1 MNRLC
6 MGCMKEYDDRFEVC
20 PHCGYAFGTP
30 PKQSYHIP
38 PGSVLQQRY
47 IVGVALGFGGFG
59 ITYIGWD
66 YVMSR
71 KVAIKEYLPSEF
83 ATRMPT
89 QLQVTVYS
97 GEREEQYKEGLV
109 KTMEEAKRLAKFESV
124 PGIVQIYDCF
134 EENGT
139 SYIVMEFL
147 EGMSLKQYLTE
158 KGKMT
163 PEQALPVVL
172 QIASAMEAVHKTGI
186 LHRDIAPD
194 NIYVLNPDEPDALQV
209 KLLDFGAAR
218 YATTKHSKSLSVIIK
233 PGYAPEEQYRSRGD
247 QGSWT
252 DVYALAATFYKMLT
266 GVTPEDAMERSVKD
280 EVKRPSKMGIKLA
293 KPTETALMN
302 ALNVKIQDRTQTMEE
317 FSQELMAAEVK
328 EREITKDKEAVKSIP
343 KWFLALAGV
352 GILGVAAAIVLMMT
366 GVIKFRINTSSSH
379 LEKNMVRVPNV
390 INQDADTAETVLAE
404 EELGMSRDKMVY
416 SNEIPLNMISYQ
428 EIKEN
433 TPVEKNTTVVVWIS
447 KGEEK
452 GMIPSVRGV
461 QREEAEALLK
471 EAGFTNIIIEE
482 SMEPGVYNSVLN
494 ISEEQGSNI
503 ALSQE
508 ITITVCMNTE
518 NQDGDAS
525 EQVVMA
531 DLSGMMMADLEAA
544 LEEAGLKLNL
554 VEEFSDQPE
563 GMVLSQEPAPDTEVN
578 KGSYVTVHVSK
589 GPERVYMKNVG
600 LMTLDEARA
609 EMEGLGLKIGNVTE
623 QYSDSVPSGKIISQ
637 SIAQDVEVKK
647 GDSVDI
653 VISKGK
659 DPAKQQTKAQETK
672 QTKSA
677 EEEAAAAER
686 RAAEAAAAAEAE
698 AKRQAEAAAAAEAQ
712 RQAEAA
718 AEAQRQAEAAAAAA
732 AAQQQQEDPNR
743 NSAFDMLN

>member
-6 MGCMKEYDDRFEVC
+6 MGCMKEYDDRFDIC
-20 PHCGYAFGTP
+20 PHCGYAFDTP

-47 IVGVALGFGGFG
+47 IVGRALGFGGFG
-59 ITYIGWD
+59 ITYVGWD

-89 QLQVTVYS
+89 QLKVTIYS
-97 GEREEQYKEGLV
+97 GEREEQYKEGLI

-134 EENGT
+134 EENDT

-147 EGMSLKQYLTE
+147 EGMSLKEYIAE

-172 QIASAMEAVHKTGI
+172 QIAAAMEEVHKTGI

-194 NIYVLNPDEPDALQV
+194 NIYVLNPEEPDALQV

-252 DVYALAATFYKMLT
+252 DVYALAATLYKMLT

-302 ALNVKIQDRTQTMEE
+302 ALNIKIQDRTQTMEE

-343 KWFLALAGV
+343 KWFLALAGI
-352 GILGVAAAIVLMMT
+352 GILGVAVAIGLMMS
-366 GVIKFRINTSSSH
+366 GVIKFRINTESSH

-390 INQDADTAETVLAE
+390 VNQDADVAETVLAE

-416 SNEIPLNMISYQ
+416 STEIPLNMISYQ

-433 TPVEKNTTVVVWIS
+433 TPVEKNTAVVVWIS
-447 KGEEK
+447 MGEEK
-452 GMIPSVRGV
+452 RAVPIVTGQS
-461 QREEAEALLK
+461 REEAEKLLK
-471 EAGFTNIIIEE
+471 EAGFENIIIEE
-482 SMEPGVYNSVLN
+482 SMDPGVYNSILA
-494 ISEEQGSNI
+494 ISVEEGANI

-508 ITITVCMNTE
+508 ITLTVCMNEE
-518 NQDGDAS
+518 NQEGDAT
-525 EQVVMA
+525 QTVVMMKLA
-531 DLSGMMMADLEAA
+531 GMNVEEARA
-544 LEEAGLKLNL
+544 VLEEAGLL
-554 VEEFSDQPE
+554 VNVIEEYSDEPE
-563 GMVLSQEPAPDTEVN
+563 GTVLGQDQAPETEVN
-578 KGSYVTVHVSK
+578 LGSYVTLRVSR
-589 GPERVYMKNVG
+589 GQETIFMKNVE
-600 LMTLDEARA
+600 LESLESARSII
-609 EMEGLGLKIGNVTE
+609 EGLGLEVGTITE
-623 QYSDSVPSGKIISQ
+623 EYSDSVNAGRVISQ
-637 SIAQDVEVKK
+637 SVALNEEVER
-647 GDSVDI
+647 GTRI
-653 VISKGK
+653 NLVISKGK
-659 DPAKQQTKAQETK
+659 DPAKQQAQPPR
-672 QTKSA
+672 QTRSA
-677 EEEAAAAER
+677 EEEAAAA
-686 RAAEAAAAAEAE
+686 AEAQ
-698 AKRQAEAAAAAEAQ
+698 RQAEAAAAAEAQ

-718 AEAQRQAEAAAAAA
+718 AAAEAQRQAEAAAAAA
-732 AAQQQQEDPNR
+732 AEAERQAAEAAAQQTDPNR
-743 NSAFDMLN
+743 NSAFDMLQ